1 MHLHME
7 IFMSGKRKK
16 EIIFF
21 FVDYDSKK
29 NRVSEKILVSDK
41 ILECWKALIENEI
54 ATGE

>member
-1 MHLHME
+1 
-7 IFMSGKRKK
+7 MSGKRKK